1 MVAGVIHLPTDTY
14 WNIFIFFENM
24 DIMISIYGI
33 KECMGEIKPLKR
45 RVGGETLNDV
55 LLGATVFQ

>member
-1 MVAGVIHLPTDTY
+1 MV
-14 WNIFIFFENM
+14 
-24 DIMISIYGI
+24 SIYGI

-45 RVGGETLNDV
+45 RVGGETLNEV